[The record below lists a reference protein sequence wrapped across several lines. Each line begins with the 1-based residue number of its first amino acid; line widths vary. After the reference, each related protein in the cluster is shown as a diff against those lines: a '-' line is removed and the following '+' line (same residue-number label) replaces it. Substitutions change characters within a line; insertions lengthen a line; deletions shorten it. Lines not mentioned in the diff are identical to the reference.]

1 MNCKNLFAYLERD
14 GKPTLLL
21 CTPCHQGN
29 EPEDM
34 KDHLLIGSL
43 EFPNVNDD
51 YEYSEFK
58 RTLHHMVHTIAEH
71 NPERLEGFV
80 DLERRDITKDMEIKY
95 CEH

>member
-1 MNCKNLFAYLERD
+1 MNYTNLFAYLERG
-14 GKPTLLL
+14 GKPPLLL
-21 CTPCHQGN
+21 CKPCPQGN
-29 EPEDM
+29 EPDEM

-43 EFPNVNDD
+43 EIPNVNDD

-58 RTLHHMVHTIAEH
+58 RTLHGMVHSIAKH
-71 NPERLEGFV
+71 NPKRLEGFV